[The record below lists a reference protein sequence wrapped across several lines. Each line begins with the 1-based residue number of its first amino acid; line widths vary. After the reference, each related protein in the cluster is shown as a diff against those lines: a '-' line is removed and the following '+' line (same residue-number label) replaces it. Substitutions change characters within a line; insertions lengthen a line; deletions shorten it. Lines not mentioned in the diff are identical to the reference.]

1 MKKDSLKPLLKKPSP
16 SVVVP
21 DGKGCTKGD
30 ELLRRLR
37 FEFGYDPIKELVNLA
52 RSAKTNSTE
61 KIKIASE
68 QLIYYQPKMK
78 AMDFN
83 PNAGEVINVNISFP
97 DEETAPAGLKDLAK
111 ETA

>member
-1 MKKDSLKPLLKKPSP
+1 MKKDSIKPLLKKPSP

-21 DGKGCTKGD
+21 DSKGCTKGD

-37 FEFGYDPIKELVNLA
+37 FEFGYDPIKELVHLA

-68 QLIYYQPKMK
+68 LLSYYQPKMK